1 MLFQERKNHIMD
13 QQELLS
19 LIQKSV
25 DEKGKQFVFKRTAGI
40 QIAHVETLDSGNMN
54 VYCLGDDMPKLLYR
68 VFNVTQEGNV
78 VEYSDIK
85 EIVNLTKHFN
95 NDIKPKLTD
104 APSFIDESGEYDILI
119 ENRNAD
125 NSVEVKLA
133 SSTGRQITMIE
144 TYRYFDYVSRIFFVS
159 CVALS
164 FGGQYLFSV
173 TPDGK
178 HLRLIVGND
187 EAIRQRIDMMTELL
201 GARLLPSYQTIN
213 AGVKALDEKADIH
226 GRVTFNKNDGT
237 TVNYLSNFCYDD
249 LESGNMFAFFIQE
262 NDKQN
267 GLMFIKSIV
276 DEKLTLS
283 NAWND
288 EQKASAE
295 RVQRLMSE
303 NRDEFVKHV
312 HSFFADSLD
321 LRYAAYKNGT
331 LKAGEPA
338 AEEPKAE

>member
-1 MLFQERKNHIMD
+1 MD

-19 LIQKSV
+19 LIQKNV
-25 DEKGKQFVFKRTAGI
+25 DERGKKFVFHRTAGI
-40 QIAHVETLDSGNMN
+40 QLVHVETLESGNMN

-68 VFNVTQEGNV
+68 IFNVTPDGNV
-78 VEYSDIK
+78 SEYSDIK
-85 EIVNLTKHFN
+85 QIVEMTKRFN
-95 NDIKPKLTD
+95 TEIKPKLTGL
-104 APSFIDESGEYDILI
+104 PSFVDETGEYDILI

-133 SSTGRQITMIE
+133 SSTGRHITMIE

-178 HLRLIVGND
+178 HLRLILGND
-187 EAIRQRIDMMTELL
+187 EAIRGRISMMTELL
-201 GARLLPSYQTIN
+201 SARLLPSYQTID

-226 GRVTFNKNDGT
+226 GKVSFNKNDGT

-249 LESGNMFAFFIQE
+249 LESGNMFAFFVQE

-267 GLMFIKSIV
+267 GLMFIKNIA

-283 NAWND
+283 NAWSE
-288 EQKASAE
+288 EQKAAAE
-295 RVQRLMSE
+295 KVQHLMAE
-303 NRDEFVKHV
+303 NREEFVKHV

-331 LKAGEPA
+331 LKAAEAPA
-338 AEEPKAE
+338 KSE

>member
-1 MLFQERKNHIMD
+1 MD

-19 LIQKSV
+19 LIQKNV
-25 DEKGKQFVFKRTAGI
+25 DERGKKFVFHRTAGI
-40 QIAHVETLDSGNMN
+40 QLVHVETLESGNMN
-54 VYCLGDDMPKLLYR
+54 VNCLGDDMPKLLYR
-68 VFNVTQEGNV
+68 IFNVTPDGNV
-78 VEYSDIK
+78 SEYSDIK
-85 EIVNLTKHFN
+85 QIVEMTKRFNTEIKPNLTG
-95 NDIKPKLTD
+95 L
-104 APSFIDESGEYDILI
+104 PSFVDETGEYDILI

-133 SSTGRQITMIE
+133 SSTGRHITMIE

-178 HLRLIVGND
+178 HLRLILGND
-187 EAIRQRIDMMTELL
+187 EAIRGRISMMTELL
-201 GARLLPSYQTIN
+201 SARLLPSYQTID

-226 GRVTFNKNDGT
+226 GKVSFNKNDGT

-249 LESGNMFAFFIQE
+249 LESGNMFAFFVQE

-267 GLMFIKSIV
+267 GLMFIKNIA

-283 NAWND
+283 NAWSE
-288 EQKASAE
+288 EQKAAAE
-295 RVQRLMSE
+295 KVQHLMAE
-303 NRDEFVKHV
+303 NREEFVKHV

-331 LKAGEPA
+331 LKAAEAPA
-338 AEEPKAE
+338 KSE